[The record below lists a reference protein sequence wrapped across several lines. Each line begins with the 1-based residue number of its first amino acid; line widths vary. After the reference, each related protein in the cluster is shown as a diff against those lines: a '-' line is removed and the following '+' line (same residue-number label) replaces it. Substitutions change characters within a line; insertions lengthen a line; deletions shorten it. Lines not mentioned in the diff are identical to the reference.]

1 MRGKTG
7 VMKNRITKSE
17 ALTFKM
23 RWEMINDAERKE
35 LRNTS
40 LIEKFSQLAALM
52 SSVEEIGWTKALT
65 AEDKEVRNRW
75 NKLRRY
81 YRV

>member
-1 MRGKTG
+1 
-7 VMKNRITKSE
+7 MKNRITKSE
-17 ALTFKM
+17 ALAFKM
-23 RWEMINDAERKE
+23 RWDIINDAERKE

-40 LIEKFSQLAALM
+40 LIEKLSQLAALM
-52 SSVEEIGWTKALT
+52 SSVGEIGWTKALT

-75 NKLRRY
+75 NKLRRR

>member
-1 MRGKTG
+1 
-7 VMKNRITKSE
+7 MKNRITKSE
-17 ALTFKM
+17 ALAFRK
-23 RWEMINDAERKE
+23 RWNMINDAERKE

-40 LIEKFSQLAALM
+40 LIEKIRQLAALM
-52 SSVEEIGWTKALT
+52 SSVKEMGWTKALT
-65 AEDKEVRNRW
+65 AENKEVRNRW

>member
-1 MRGKTG
+1 
-7 VMKNRITKSE
+7 MKNRITKSE
-17 ALTFKM
+17 ALAFRM
-23 RWEMINDAERKE
+23 RWEMINDAERRE

-40 LIEKFSQLAALM
+40 LVEKFSQLAALM
-52 SSVEEIGWTKALT
+52 SSVKEMGWTKGLRAG
-65 AEDKEVRNRW
+65 EKEVRERW

>member
-1 MRGKTG
+1 
-7 VMKNRITKSE
+7 MKNRITKSE
-17 ALTFKM
+17 ALAFRK
-23 RWEMINDAERKE
+23 RWKMINDAERKE
-35 LRNTS
+35 LCNAS
-40 LIEKFSQLAALM
+40 LIEKFGQLVALM
-52 SSVEEIGWTKALT
+52 NSVEEMGWTKALT

>member
-1 MRGKTG
+1 
-7 VMKNRITKSE
+7 MKHRITKSE
-17 ALTFKM
+17 ALAFRK
-23 RWEMINDAERKE
+23 RWNLINDAERKE

-40 LIEKFSQLAALM
+40 WIEKFSQLAALM
-52 SSVEEIGWTKALT
+52 NSAKEMGWTKGLR
-65 AEDKEVRNRW
+65 AENKEVRNRW